1 MDFNWDQ
8 IEAYNRPS
16 DDMENLLAP
25 PEQIKRSSQ
34 NNNSKSTAN
43 QDRHREEF
51 LRMVSQG
58 CSKAHVARVLGVSL
72 TWVAH
77 LSRKYQVQFLS
88 DREVTPD
95 HKKMMH
101 TVATY
106 ARQGCTPVEVAS
118 ILNIDEQKI
127 VQYAHA
133 SAIVFREQPNV
144 LRELLG

>member
-43 QDRHREEF
+43 QDRNREEF
-51 LRMVSQG
+51 LRMVAQG